1 VGLRFNPPP
10 GWPPAPEGFVPP
22 PGWQPDPAWPPLPA
36 GWPLWVSDGTAPAD
50 IMPDPH
56 GMVDSSAPG
65 GSAPTAWVP
74 PTQTPLAWSPPGQIP
89 PGQTPPGQIP
99 PGQIPPGQ
107 IPPGHA
113 SPSAA
118 PPGQLPPA
126 PPAQMPWGY
135 PAYDYAARPAPDS
148 GTNGFA
154 IASFILGLLGLFM
167 VSIILSV
174 VFGIVALTQ
183 IRNRPQRGKGLAIAG
198 LALSGAWVLGLVAL
212 IAIGIASQAPRSA
225 STGQI
230 TGQGSVDIF
239 SLRVGDCFQNPSASD
254 TLLGVTYV
262 TAVPCTTPHNAQVFA
277 EFHTT
282 GGADYPGNASL
293 AKQSDVGCRARIGGN
308 LEQPKV
314 TDTMGLHYL
323 FPLAQAWADGHRT
336 ITCLIIDS
344 TPDLTSSLLKPHF
357 TG

>member
-50 IMPDPH
+50 TTPDPH
-56 GMVDSSAPG
+56 GMVDSSVPG
-65 GSAPTAWVP
+65 GSAPAAWVP
-74 PTQTPLAWSPPGQIP
+74 PAPMPPAWSPPGY
-89 PGQTPPGQIP
+89 T
-99 PGQIPPGQ
+99 
-107 IPPGHA
+107 PPGHA
-113 SPSAA
+113 SPGHASPGHASPGHA
-118 PPGQLPPA
+118 SPVQMPPGPPV
-126 PPAQMPWGY
+126 QMPPGY
-135 PAYDYAARPAPDS
+135 PAYDYARQPAPDS

-154 IASFILGLLGLFM
+154 IASFILGLLGFFM
-167 VSIILSV
+167 LSVILSV

-198 LALSGAWVLGLVAL
+198 LALSGAWVLGLAAL
-212 IAIGIASQAPRSA
+212 IAIGIAFQPPQST

-230 TGQGSVDIF
+230 TGRGSVDVF

-254 TLLGVTYV
+254 ALLGVTYV
-262 TAVPCTTPHNAQVFA
+262 TAVPCTKPHNAQVFA

-293 AKQSDVGCRARIGGN
+293 TRQSDVGCRARIGGN

-323 FPLAQAWADGHRT
+323 FPQAQAWADGHRT
-336 ITCLIIDS
+336 ITCLIVDS
-344 TPDLTSSLLKPHF
+344 TPDLTSSLLKPHLAA
-357 TG
+357 